1 MYGCVFAWMWGG
13 YMRGYVCVDMCV
25 CALCMCVYACTWM
38 HGCVCMCVCL
48 GVFAWMCLH
57 MPYGVCICVF
67 ACVCVHTCTFSIN
80 VMPLAGCMSLSGD
93 SRLSAFDYTQSSPKP
108 LWTNPNQLGSHQSQ
122 AWGCQ
127 MWVFA
132 DVSEDGRN
140 PGGQI
145 KA

>member
-1 MYGCVFAWMWGG
+1 MGVCTCVFAWVYVGLCVCECMGVCLHGCGG

-25 CALCMCVYACTWM
+25 FALCMCVYACTCM

-67 ACVCVHTCTFSIN
+67 ACVCVRTCTFSIN
-80 VMPLAGCMSLSGD
+80 MMPLAGCMSLSGD

-108 LWTNPNQLGSHQSQ
+108 L
-122 AWGCQ
+122 
-127 MWVFA
+127 
-132 DVSEDGRN
+132 
-140 PGGQI
+140 
-145 KA
+145 